1 MVRGAAMTE
10 STPTEHPHIVR
21 TPGVVG
27 GRPAIRGSR
36 ISVWHIARYLRA
48 GSDVHD
54 VILTYPHLPPAA
66 IYDAISY
73 YLDHK
78 DEIDREIDEDILE
91 KVAEKNG
98 FVILDSGR
106 MVRKA
111 REASHLP

>member
-1 MVRGAAMTE
+1 MSE
-10 STPTEHPHIVR
+10 SIPTEHPHIVR

-27 GRPAIRGSR
+27 GRPALRGSR

-48 GSDVHD
+48 GSDVLD
-54 VILTYPHLPPAA
+54 IILTYPHLPPAA

-78 DEIDREIDEDILE
+78 NEIDREIDEDTLE
-91 KVAEKNG
+91 KVAEKHG
-98 FVILDSGR
+98 FVIRDDGR
-106 MVRKA
+106 IVRKV